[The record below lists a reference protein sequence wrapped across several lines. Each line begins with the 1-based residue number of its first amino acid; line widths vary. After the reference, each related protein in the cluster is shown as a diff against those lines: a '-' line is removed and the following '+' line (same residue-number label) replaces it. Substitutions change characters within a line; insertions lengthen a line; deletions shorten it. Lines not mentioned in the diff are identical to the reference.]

1 MRRIRVFYKVI
12 IGYLLGSLIFTG
24 LSSCKNQVDTE
35 YVDRVVEKEKIVE
48 VEKPATDTTGK
59 DTTPP
64 ANVTEL
70 AALNRGGAI
79 QLVWTD
85 ATDSDAYGYE
95 VSYGEKAFAVILQG
109 RGSCYVSDLVN
120 GTEYTFTVKSVD
132 KTGNKSE
139 GVSVKATPT
148 AGYLSISLSVPSDPA
163 DGTPVLSNTS
173 ADVNVSFGTLS
184 SITKAVWKAGQ
195 KGIGVKTNELLSD
208 TTATALTVSSNSATF
223 TVTDSGFYD
232 VVARDSDGHTAWEQV
247 EVKTID
253 KTAPGEV
260 TKLNIV
266 KSDDGANMTVS
277 WTDPTSTGSTY
288 DSPLSHIKITYSLNG
303 TGTEQIAAASVSAGT
318 RTSTFAVPTGTSSDN
333 DYFLFKVMT
342 VDALGN
348 ISNGTTWKFYPNGI
362 FVSATEAAEIISS
375 LENSTKITVS
385 GNLTE
390 NIVQGIGKA
399 LESVYSSNST
409 IRIDLDL
416 SLTSGIT
423 KFYSRSAGG
432 NSMDCRF
439 YSCSAL
445 KSVILPRNAEFN
457 MLETVGGTTCGV
469 FYMCSNLETITI
481 PSNVTTIGE
490 YTFYQCSKLRN
501 VIYEG
506 TITQWNDINKT
517 GWNWNGV
524 RGSKIIP
531 ATKVICSDGEVNLE

>member
-12 IGYLLGSLIFTG
+12 VGYLLGSLIFTG
-24 LSSCKNQVDTE
+24 LASCKNAADTE

-95 VSYGEKAFAVILQG
+95 VSYGGSAFAVILQG

-132 KTGNKSE
+132 KSGNKSE

-148 AGYLSISLSVPSDPA
+148 AGYLSITLSVPSDPA

-195 KGIGVKTNELLSD
+195 KGIGVKPNELLSD

-277 WTDPTSTGSTY
+277 WKDPANTGSTY

-342 VDALGN
+342 VDALEN

-362 FVSATEAAEIISS
+362 FVKPSQLESTIRGLTNSA
-375 LENSTKITVS
+375 KITV
-385 GNLTE
+385 TAEE
-390 NIVQGIGKA
+390 NCTGEEIA
-399 LESVYSSNST
+399 SSAYAMKVIYDNDSN

-416 SLTSGIT
+416 SFIIGLTNFGLLANGGDARVFDDAKSL
-423 KFYSRSAGG
+423 RSVVLPK
-432 NSMDCRF
+432 SESF
-439 YSCSAL
+439 TAL
-445 KSVILPRNAEFN
+445 K
-457 MLETVGGTTCGV
+457 TVTNKASGV
-469 FYMCSNLETITI
+469 FYLCSNLESIVI
-481 PSNVTTIGE
+481 PVNIIEIDDCS
-490 YTFYQCSKLRN
+490 FYGCNSLYKI
-501 VIYEG
+501 IYEG
-506 TITQWNDINKT
+506 TKAQWKEIDKGADWRKT
-517 GWNWNGV
+517 NWG
-524 RGSKIIP
+524 KIP
-531 ATKVICSDGEVNLE
+531 ATKVICSDGEVALN